1 MPPNREPSGGIP
13 VQDTREKRR
22 RKPSRPRLLLIPRER
37 LGMCLGQFRA
47 TFTTRNYLM
56 ILELRFPTAPRATW
70 HILEPT
76 SPFPISHPSYTL
88 LTKNKPFF
96 NFGEKNTGFYKKIF
110 FPFLKTFL
118 FSAKKKKGFCFWFK
132 AC

>member
-13 VQDTREKRR
+13 GQDTREKRG

-37 LGMCLGQFRA
+37 LGMWLGRFRA

-88 LTKNKPFF
+88 CPKHKPFLM
-96 NFGEKNTGFYKKIF
+96 FGIADTG
-110 FPFLKTFL
+110 L
-118 FSAKKKKGFCFWFK
+118 S
-132 AC
+132 